1 MPRSLRIAAA
11 QMGATNYADPREKTL
26 GRMIALL
33 EGAVAKGAQVV
44 MFPETAFGTFFPRH
58 LITDPVEL
66 DAFFEHG
73 DIVTQPQTKPLFD
86 RARELKVH
94 ICVGYAEKTDAGEA
108 FNACIFYDGQLGA
121 LLSKYRKIH
130 LPGDVEPFA
139 DPDALNQLE
148 KRYFRPGDLGFQA
161 FRVPGLV
168 DEAEAAGQ
176 GDPIFGMMIC
186 NDRRWAESW
195 RVLGLQGVE
204 VVLCGYNTPGFAP
217 HLYGTNGTPAA
228 TDTAASRAKALFHHH
243 LVMQAYSYTN
253 SCFSVC
259 AARAGLDDG
268 KYELIGGSCIVGPD
282 GDIFAQAST
291 EDDELVVADIDLDE
305 CKPGKMRTFDFE
317 RHRRIEHYGLITQ
330 QTGVVEPPRLTAGE
344 ATAAPVST
352 ATTAQ
357 PARKIRILLV
367 NPNST
372 ASMTA
377 DCVALAAP
385 TLPPDVEL
393 TGFTAPKP
401 APSAIES
408 SFDNVMSAAA
418 AARAVLPI
426 AATHDAVLVACY
438 SDHALI
444 RMLREELN
452 GQPVV
457 GIMEASLAMART
469 LGARFGLVATSD
481 RSCITHSDTIHSMG
495 LSSIC
500 AGVASCKLGVLDLHA
515 DDDDAQNRVN
525 QSVFAAAQSLVASGA
540 EVLTLGCAGM
550 TPLKLAV
557 EAAVGPDVT
566 VIDGVLAGVQHL
578 SGIVRIKGRTA
589 KTGAYKS
596 SSATRKARG
605 QDWI

>member
-1 MPRSLRIAAA
+1 MPRSLCVAAA
-11 QMGATNYADPREKTL
+11 QMGSTHYTDPREKTL
-26 GRMIALL
+26 GRMITLL

-44 MFPETAFGTFFPRH
+44 LFPETAFGTFFPRH

-66 DAFFEHG
+66 DSFFEHG

-86 RARELKVH
+86 KARELKVR
-94 ICVGYAEKTDAGEA
+94 ISVGYAEKTDAGEA
-108 FNACIFYDGQLGA
+108 FNTSIFYDGQSGA

-139 DPDALNQLE
+139 EPGAVSQLE

-168 DEAEAAGQ
+168 DAAEAAAH

-204 VVLCGYNTPGFAP
+204 LVLCGYNTPGFAP
-217 HLYGTNGTPAA
+217 YLYGTNGTAEA
-228 TDTAASRAKALFHHH
+228 EDYEGSRKKGLFHHH
-243 LVMQAYSYTN
+243 LVMQAFSYTN
-253 SCFSVC
+253 SCFSIS

-268 KYELIGGSCIVGPD
+268 KYELLGGSCIVGPD
-282 GDIFAQAST
+282 GIIIAQASS
-291 EDDELVVADIDLDE
+291 EDDELVVANIDLDA
-305 CKPGKMRTFDFE
+305 CKAGKTRTFDFK
-317 RHRRIEHYGLITQ
+317 RHRRVEHYDRITQ
-330 QTGVVEPPRLTAGE
+330 QTGVIEPPRLTASE
-344 ATAAPVST
+344 TPVAASP
-352 ATTAQ
+352 
-357 PARKIRILLV
+357 PPRKIRILLV

-372 ASMTA
+372 ESMTNE
-377 DCVALAAP
+377 CVALAAS
-385 TLPPDVEL
+385 TLPSDVEL
-393 TGFTAPKP
+393 TGFTAPRP

-418 AARAVLPI
+418 AARAVLPV

-444 RMLREELN
+444 RMLREELG

-481 RSCITHSDTIHSMG
+481 RSCVNHWETIHKMG
-495 LSSIC
+495 LASIC

-515 DDDDAQNRVN
+515 DNADAQKRVN
-525 QSVFAAAQSLVASGA
+525 DSVFAAASSLVSSGA

-550 TPLKLAV
+550 APLKLAV
-557 EAAVGPDVT
+557 EAAVGPEVT

-578 SGIVRIKGRTA
+578 SGIVRIGGRTA
-589 KTGAYKS
+589 KAGAYKS